1 MRTSVIFLLHRIE
14 DTAEHVEALLDELAI
29 AGEPLVDE
37 RIRQA
42 DRKTPIWHYS
52 SGELWTP
59 LSLPLWISITLGAK
73 NDLQIWSADTR
84 LLEVELVDCGIA
96 VSLLLP
102 TDEKLNVRVEE
113 RRYGAIER
121 SGETVGRRMNARS
134 VPAGR

>member
-1 MRTSVIFLLHRIE
+1 MFYDLK
-14 DTAEHVEALLDELAI
+14 ALERPQHLVAYVTGRD
-29 AGEPLVDE
+29 EPLVDE

-113 RRYGAIER
+113 RRYGA
-121 SGETVGRRMNARS
+121 SMPTDHPAR
-134 VPAGR
+134 